1 MSEVEM
7 HAVCLKLQT
16 SGIADH
22 GEIKH
27 IYHPNNISQKTVSLK
42 MEKGIKDNAFVFV
55 FLCLRFNYFPI
66 EIYVFYHTNI
76 DQLFNRFYYFK
87 K

>member
-1 MSEVEM
+1 M
-7 HAVCLKLQT
+7 HAVCLRLQS

-27 IYHPNNISQKTVSLK
+27 IYHPNNISQKIVNLK
-42 MEKGIKDNAFVFV
+42 MEKGIKDDAFVFL

-66 EIYVFYHTNI
+66 EIYVFYHLNI
-76 DQLFNRFYYFK
+76 D
-87 K
+87 